1 MDALKFEDKIQILEA
16 RVNMALEISTLSLE
30 RIDVLTNKIKFAI
43 DQEIKSEDDMD
54 VEDENMSETA
64 AILVEAFDIWFNEK
78 VRSVNEVDAIS
89 EFLFHYLKR
98 TDAHMGLDYKV
109 TKADREALNKITD
122 YDRAMGI
129 QDNLSVKDILNVVE
143 NTLKMKINRD
153 FPADEKNDAS
163 RDSEENIISRRRSSS
178 WGEGRSREEK
188 VSRSASPRY
197 HSREPRDQS
206 PCVSITSSC
215 IQRDE
220 EL

>member
-1 MDALKFEDKIQILEA
+1 MDALKLEDKIQMLEA

-54 VEDENMSETA
+54 VEEDMSETA
-64 AILVEAFDIWFNEK
+64 AILVEAFDIWINEK

-153 FPADEKNDAS
+153 FSTDEKNDAS

-178 WGEGRSREEK
+178 WVEGRSREEK

-215 IQRDE
+215 VKGDE

>member
-1 MDALKFEDKIQILEA
+1 MDALKLEDKIQMLEA

-54 VEDENMSETA
+54 VEEDMSETA
-64 AILVEAFDIWFNEK
+64 AILVEAFDIWINEK

-153 FPADEKNDAS
+153 FSTDEKNDAS

-178 WGEGRSREEK
+178 WSEGRSREEK

-197 HSREPRDQS
+197 YSREQRDQS

-215 IQRDE
+215 VKGDE